1 MPPMY
6 NCSLPRDCQ
15 EGPHK
20 KERQQGICSNPAS
33 PWLPFPSLPLGK
45 SGTGLADT
53 LGRGQ
58 MCLSGYRECGGYR
71 EYGASGPFLPLL
83 LSRFQHHLLSSV
95 FGGVSRVLLSLLAKL
110 CCVCPPSGVRYP
122 EAAGTDAH
130 SQPCSRKLPL
140 QQSKVLLSLLFP
152 VCSLFLWI
160 RHFPRSQLTPKVRP
174 RLRLWPLL

>member
-1 MPPMY
+1 MY
-6 NCSLPRDCQ
+6 TYCSLPRDCQ

-20 KERQQGICSNPAS
+20 RERQQGISNSLANPR
-33 PWLPFPSLPLGK
+33 LPFPSLLLGK
-45 SGTGLADT
+45 SETGLADM
-53 LGRGQ
+53 LGCGQ

-122 EAAGTDAH
+122 EAAGRYVH

-140 QQSKVLLSLLFP
+140 QQSKVFLSLLFP
-152 VCSLFLWI
+152 GCSLFLCI
-160 RHFPRSQLTPKVRP
+160 RHFPRSQRTPKVRP
-174 RLRLWPLL
+174 RLCIWPLL